1 MSNIK
6 TKLPGSSD
14 PLRIESV
21 SRILIVEDEPSLLS
35 MYKTKFER
43 EGFEV
48 YSASDGKPGLEM
60 AKKYQPDIILLDI
73 VLNDMDGF
81 TALEKLKKDKVT
93 QPIPVIILSNLGTE
107 KDLQYGL
114 KLGACD
120 YLIKAHTTPA
130 QLVEKVK
137 HGLVCRV

>member
-1 MSNIK
+1 MSNTK
-6 TKLPGSSD
+6 TKLPNSSD

-48 YSASDGKPGLEM
+48 YGASDGKPGIEM

-81 TALEKLKKDKVT
+81 TALEKLKKDKIT

-130 QLVEKVK
+130 QLVDKVK
-137 HGLVCRV
+137 NGLVCRV